1 MSLNTLLLIGAG
13 IFLVFYLVRR
23 RQRMSRE
30 D

>member
-13 IFLVFYLVRR
+13 IFLVLYLIRR